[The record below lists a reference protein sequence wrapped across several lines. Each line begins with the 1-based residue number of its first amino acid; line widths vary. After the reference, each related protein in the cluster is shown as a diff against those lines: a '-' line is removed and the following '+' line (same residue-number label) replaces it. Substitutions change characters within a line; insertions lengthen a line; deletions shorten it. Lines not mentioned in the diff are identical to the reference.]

1 MIKKRPRGNLSPNS
15 GAKARRK
22 GHNFERLI
30 RKKLLSIYP
39 KCQTSRYES
48 KMLDDRG
55 IDLTHTYPFAF
66 QCKAVEKGVNPQKI
80 LSEMIIEKGEIPLLC
95 HKKKGYRPTI
105 TMWFD
110 DWLENTT
117 KLVVEKILNDY
128 RNE

>member
-30 RKKLLSIYP
+30 RKRLLPIYP
-39 KCQTSRYES
+39 KCQTTRYAS
-48 KMLDDRG
+48 KMLDDNG
-55 IDLTHTYPFAF
+55 IDLFGTYPFAF
-66 QCKAVEKGVNPQKI
+66 QLKAVERGVNPQKI
-80 LSEMIIEKGEIPLLC
+80 LSEMILEKGDIPVLV
-95 HKKKGYRPTI
+95 HKKKGYRPI
-105 TMWFD
+105 ATMWFD

>member
-1 MIKKRPRGNLSPNS
+1 MIKKRPRANLSPNS

-30 RKKLLSIYP
+30 RKRLLPIYP

-55 IDLTHTYPFAF
+55 IDITHTYPFAF
-66 QCKAVEKGVNPQKI
+66 QLKAVEKGVNPQKI
-80 LSEMIIEKGEIPLLC
+80 LSEMIIEKGEMPVLV
-95 HKKKGYRPTI
+95 HKKKGYRPI
-105 TMWFD
+105 ATMWFD

-117 KLVVEKILNDY
+117 KLVVEKVL
-128 RNE
+128 